1 MMFALEVAALG
12 GFGATLRYLLD
23 NLITRRWGA
32 NLPWG
37 TMAINVLGSLCAGLV
52 LGAYLQRD
60 LGVRTDLLLATG
72 LLGGFTTASTF
83 AVEVARLAG
92 RKHLG
97 SSMAVAA
104 GVMFTSACAGVLGFQ
119 SLIG

>member
-1 MMFALEVAALG
+1 MMQALEVAVLG

-52 LGAYLQRD
+52 LGAYLQRG

-92 RKHLG
+92 RKRLG
-97 SSMAVAA
+97 SSMRA
-104 GVMFTSACAGVLGFQ
+104 
-119 SLIG
+119 

>member
-1 MMFALEVAALG
+1 MMLVFEVAALG
-12 GFGATLRYLLD
+12 GLGAMLRYIID
-23 NLITRRWGA
+23 NLITRRWGTK
-32 NLPWG
+32 LPWG
-37 TMAINVLGSLCAGLV
+37 TMAINILGSLGAGLV
-52 LGAYLQRD
+52 LGAYLQGG
-60 LGVRTDLLLATG
+60 LGVRTDRLLATG

-97 SSMAVAA
+97 SSMAVAS
-104 GVMFTSACAGVLGFQ
+104 GVMFTSACVGVLGFQ